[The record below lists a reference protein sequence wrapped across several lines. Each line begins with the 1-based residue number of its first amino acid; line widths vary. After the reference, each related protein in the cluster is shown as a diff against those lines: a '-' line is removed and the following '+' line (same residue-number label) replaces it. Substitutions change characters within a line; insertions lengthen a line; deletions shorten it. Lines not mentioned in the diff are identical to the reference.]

1 MPADRR
7 LPGCP
12 HAFTFGYPEDLWL
25 RDDHLLCVTQTTVCE
40 NYQRFY
46 YRDIEAITLVPT
58 ATFKVLNACF
68 LLPLALGAVLFLV
81 GVPPFALAVF
91 PAAWAILT
99 AINLALGPTCKTV
112 LRTRINTRTLASLR
126 RTRAARKAL
135 ALLTAR
141 ILAAQTAEAA
151 AGLPAELPQPP
162 PADLGAPFAA
172 LRPPAAS
179 LLPPPP
185 LPAAAPVPL
194 RWHRALAVL
203 TALQAL
209 LALNA
214 ALYPSWQLSAALLLL
229 MVATTLVCVPA
240 LIAQRHRAAPA
251 ALRQACWWFTGFQF
265 LFAYL
270 VLIIGG
276 ALLGARAQ
284 DNKGVSVLLGNAA
297 ELFADNLAL
306 RVLFAVYAGVC
317 VLFTVWQASGIRSAH
332 TT

>member
-58 ATFKVLNACF
+58 ATFKVLNGCF

-91 PAAWAILT
+91 PAAWLILT

-112 LRTRINTRTLASLR
+112 LRTRVNTRTLASLR

-151 AGLPAELPQPP
+151 PGLPAELAPSPP
-162 PADLGAPFAA
+162 PDLGTPSAA
-172 LRPPAAS
+172 LRPPDAS

-185 LPAAAPVPL
+185 LPAATPVPL

-297 ELFADNLAL
+297 ELFADNLVL
-306 RVLFAVYAGVC
+306 RVLFAVYAVVC
-317 VLFTVWQASGIRSAH
+317 VLFTVWQASGLRSVRAP
-332 TT
+332 

>member
-58 ATFKVLNACF
+58 ATFKVLNGCF

-81 GVPPFALAVF
+81 GVPPLALAVF
-91 PAAWAILT
+91 PVAWAILT

-151 AGLPAELPQPP
+151 AGLPAELAPSPSP
-162 PADLGAPFAA
+162 DLRTPSAA
-172 LRPPAAS
+172 LRPPDAS

-185 LPAAAPVPL
+185 LPAATPVPL

-284 DNKGVSVLLGNAA
+284 DNKGVSALFGNAA

-306 RVLFAVYAGVC
+306 RVLFAVYAVVC
-317 VLFTVWQASGIRSAH
+317 VLFTVWQASGLRSVRAP
-332 TT
+332 